1 MRKSKVETKA
11 TLTSTHRAAAADVS
25 TKTKASKRRE
35 LSPLTLRLT
44 VEERARLE
52 ELAAGMTLSAYV
64 RACVFA
70 EEERLRATR
79 PADAIAEKKALAE
92 VMGLLGHSR
101 IASNLNQ
108 LAHHANLGLMIE
120 DDRAKGQI
128 AEANQHLL
136 AIRTALMAAL
146 GKSRRSG

>member
-1 MRKSKVETKA
+1 MRKGKVKTEA
-11 TLTSTHRAAAADVS
+11 TLTAAHRAAAGAP

-70 EEERLRATR
+70 EKERLRATR
-79 PADAIAEKKALAE
+79 PADAMAEKKALAE

-120 DDRAKGQI
+120 DDRAKDQI

>member
-1 MRKSKVETKA
+1 MRQGKVTTEA
-11 TLTSTHRAAAADVS
+11 SLTSTHRAAAGVS

-120 DDRAKGQI
+120 DDRAKDQI

-146 GKSRRSG
+146 SKARRSG

>member
-1 MRKSKVETKA
+1 MKKGKVKTEVA
-11 TLTSTHRAAAADVS
+11 LTAAHRAAAGAP
-25 TKTKASKRRE
+25 TKTTASKRRE

-70 EEERLRATR
+70 EEERLRASR

-120 DDRAKGQI
+120 DDRAKDQI

-146 GKSRRSG
+146 GKARRFE

>member
-1 MRKSKVETKA
+1 MRKGKVKSET
-11 TLTSTHRAAAADVS
+11 TLTTAHRAAAGVS
-25 TKTKASKRRE
+25 AKAKASKRRE

-52 ELAAGMTLSAYV
+52 ELAAGMTLSTYV

-79 PADAIAEKKALAE
+79 PADAIAEKKAFAE

-120 DDRAKGQI
+120 DDRAKDQI

-136 AIRTALMAAL
+136 AIRTALMTAL
-146 GKSRRSG
+146 GKSRRRG